1 MLFDNPDLNQVLAIE
16 NGGEAYAIEMFR
28 NGSLSDLKAAGPIQI
43 SYNKQLNVQQD
54 MIISEVLFSD
64 RHGNCY
70 FNLTKPV
77 FEEFVRN
84 KNYSFRI
91 QHYTGQ
97 IFSHISESVNDVNP
111 GDALITF
118 SRTGHLKLLINLG
131 SAKQLFRIKD
141 DTKIILE
148 TA

>member
-1 MLFDNPDLNQVLAIE
+1 MLFDQPDFKQVFTVE
-16 NGGEAYAIEMFR
+16 NEGETYAIEMFR
-28 NGSLSDLKAAGPIQI
+28 NGRLNDLKAAGPIQV
-43 SYNKQLNVQQD
+43 SYNKQLNIQQD

-84 KNYSFRI
+84 RSYKIRI

-97 IFSHISESVNDVNP
+97 VFSQINESVNDVNP
-111 GDALITF
+111 GDALLTF
-118 SRTGHLKLLINLG
+118 SRSGHLKLLINLG